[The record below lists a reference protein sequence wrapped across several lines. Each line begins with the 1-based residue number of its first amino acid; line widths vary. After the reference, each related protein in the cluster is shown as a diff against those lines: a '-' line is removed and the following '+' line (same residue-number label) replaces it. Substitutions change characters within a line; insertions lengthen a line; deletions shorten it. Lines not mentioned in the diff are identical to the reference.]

1 MKPSDKRF
9 WGLWGTAAAF
19 WLAGAII
26 AVVAGQVR
34 TWLPVFTVLG
44 LYLGLG
50 LAHTLRAAR
59 HADPEE

>member
-26 AVVAGQVR
+26 AVVAGQAR
-34 TWLPVFTVLG
+34 TWLPVFTLLG

-50 LAHTLRAAR
+50 LAHRLRAAKQPD
-59 HADPEE
+59 AVE

>member
-9 WGLWGTAAAF
+9 WGLWGTAAAI

-34 TWLPVFTVLG
+34 TWLPAFTVLG
-44 LYLGLG
+44 LYLGLV
-50 LAHTLRAAR
+50 LAHRLRSAKQPDAV
-59 HADPEE
+59 E